1 MKKQNHRQIQVRGKE
16 KKSTAHNQK
25 LEIKKLQDE
34 LKQASKRKKKTKI
47 AVWRL
52 ESIRDGDGDED
63 EDEEKATTQKV
74 KQQLRQEIDKRFN
87 TGSRC
92 ST

>member
-16 KKSTAHNQK
+16 KKSKTHNQE

-34 LKQASKRKKKTKI
+34 LKWGSKRKKKTKI

-52 ESIRDGDGDED
+52 EGIRDAD
-63 EDEEKATTQKV
+63 EDEEKAT
-74 KQQLRQEIDKRFN
+74 N
-87 TGSRC
+87 
-92 ST
+92 